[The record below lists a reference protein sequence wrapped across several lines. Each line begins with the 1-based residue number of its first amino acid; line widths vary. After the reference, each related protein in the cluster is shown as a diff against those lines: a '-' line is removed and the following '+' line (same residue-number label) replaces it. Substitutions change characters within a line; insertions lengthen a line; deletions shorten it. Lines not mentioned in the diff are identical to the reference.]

1 VPILVI
7 AVALLG
13 AATAV
18 TAAGAAAPASAPSTP
33 VSRPSTDAIGAVA
46 AHQRTGQRDAAELCR
61 AMPAGE
67 YHVPGDPSVQ
77 LTASR
82 LVAAESATPAHCLL
96 QGYVE
101 PNTGLEL
108 RLPLAGWNGKF
119 FHAGCTGSCGFG
131 FDSAWGRECDYPLAR
146 GYACLVTD
154 LGHRSGSSDG
164 LWAWRNLETRVD
176 FGFRATHR
184 TTVAG
189 KALVAGFY
197 GNAPARSYFMGCS
210 TGGRQGLVAAQ
221 RFPTDFDGI
230 IAGAPVVSE
239 AGTSM
244 HFLWNLA
251 ALADERRRPLLG
263 DAELRLLH
271 EAVLAASDLD
281 DGVRDGVIGD
291 PRRSRFEPGSL
302 QCRDGQS
309 GGCLSAAQVDAV
321 RKVYS
326 GPVDSRG
333 RPTTRGG
340 GAQRGSE
347 AGWTIFLPGADGH
360 APSERS
366 GVDTTRYI
374 MSDWGPGW
382 SYRDFD
388 FDRDPARLGEL
399 EVLYS
404 AAQPDLRAFQAAGGK
419 LMIYHGWADPIVAPL
434 GTVDYYET
442 VERTMGG
449 RAPTQAFARLYMVPG
464 MKHCFGGDGAFAI
477 DYLDAMEGWVERGQ
491 PPEALRAAKLD
502 GNHDSPSMIRPF
514 PRAARE
520 EVFTRP
526 IYPYP
531 IEYRYSGRG
540 APEQAGSFGPWRG
553 TTTSGRRP

>member
-1 VPILVI
+1 MMS
-7 AVALLG
+7 
-13 AATAV
+13 
-18 TAAGAAAPASAPSTP
+18 GAAAPRPASGGAAVVVPAA
-33 VSRPSTDAIGAVA
+33 VADAVA
-46 AHQRTGQRDAAELCR
+46 AAADGDLASRCA

-67 YHVPGDPSVQ
+67 YHATGDPSLQV
-77 LTASR
+77 TAAR
-82 LVAAESATPAHCLL
+82 LVAADGATPAHCLL

-108 RLPLAGWNGKF
+108 RLPLGAWNGKF
-119 FHAGCTGSCGFG
+119 FHAGCTGSCGFD
-131 FDSAWGRECDYPLAR
+131 FDSPWGRECAYPLTR
-146 GYACLVTD
+146 GYACIVSD
-154 LGHRSGSSDG
+154 LGHRSGTSDG

-184 TTVAG
+184 GTVAG
-189 KALVAGFY
+189 KALVAAFY
-197 GNAPARSYFMGCS
+197 GSPPTRSYFMGCS

-221 RFPTDFDGI
+221 RFPGDFDGI

-251 ALADERRRPLLG
+251 ALADAQRRPVL
-263 DAELRLLH
+263 DAADLRLVH

-291 PRRSRFEPGSL
+291 PRRSRFDPGTL
-302 QCRDGQS
+302 ACRDGATA
-309 GGCLSAAQVDAV
+309 GCLSAAKIDAL
-321 RKVYS
+321 RKVYG

-333 RPTTRGG
+333 RPTTRAG
-340 GAQRGSE
+340 GALRGSE
-347 AGWTIFLPGADGH
+347 PGWTFFLPGADGR

-382 SYRDFD
+382 GYRDFD
-388 FDRDPARLGEL
+388 FDRDPARLAEL

-404 AAQPDLRAFQAAGGK
+404 ASQPDLRDFQAAGGK

-434 GTVDYYET
+434 GSVDYYES
-442 VERTMGG
+442 VERAMGG
-449 RAPTQAFARLYMVPG
+449 RAQTQSFARLYMVPG

-477 DYLDAMEGWVERGQ
+477 DYLAAMEAWVERGEA
-491 PPEALRAAKLD
+491 PDALRAAHLA
-502 GNHDSPSMIRPF
+502 GNHDSPSMIRSF
-514 PRAARE
+514 PRTPAE
-520 EVFTRP
+520 ESFTRP
-526 IYPYP
+526 VYPYP
-531 IEYRYSGRG
+531 AQYRYSGRG
-540 APEQAGSFGPWRG
+540 APELASSYRSVIPPP
-553 TTTSGRRP
+553 TPPPPALRP